1 MSSTPDLSGAADTL
15 ADLLNRRRSCRAY
28 LPEQVPQATIERA
41 LEIAQR
47 TASWCNVQPWT
58 VTITSGEATE
68 RFREALSGHVA
79 QAGWPNYAPDG
90 DFEFGGRY
98 EGIYNQRRKETAWV
112 YYDAVGIARDD
123 RAASARQTFENFRLF
138 GAPHFMLITT
148 PRALGVYG
156 AVDCGSYV
164 SNIMLALESFG
175 VGSIAQAA
183 IAMASGFVR
192 GHFGIGD
199 DQMVVCGISF
209 GFPDREHR
217 FNSFMIDRAPLAENV
232 TFLDK

>member
-1 MSSTPDLSGAADTL
+1 MSSQDAADTL
-15 ADLLNRRRSCRAY
+15 TSLLMKRRSCRAY
-28 LPEQVPQATIERA
+28 LAEQVPHATIVRA

-47 TASWCNVQPWT
+47 TASWCNVQPWN
-58 VTITSGEATE
+58 VTITSGAATE
-68 RFREALSGHVA
+68 RFREALSDHVA

-90 DFEFGGRY
+90 DFDFPGRY
-98 EGIYNQRRKETAWV
+98 EGVYNQRRKETAWT

-123 RAASARQTFENFRLF
+123 RAASASQTFENFRLF

-148 PRALGVYG
+148 PASLGVYG

-164 SNIMLALESFG
+164 ANVMVAFESLG

-192 GHFGIGD
+192 QHFSIGD
-199 DQMVVCGISF
+199 DQLVVCGISF
-209 GFPDREHR
+209 GFPDRDHL
-217 FNSFMIDRAPLAENV
+217 FNSFAIGRAPLTENV